1 MTKARKPLT
10 VLQIIPQL
18 NMGGVERG
26 TIDVARYL
34 KDNGYGSIVISSGGK
49 LVYTL
54 LKEKIPHIILPV
66 HSKNP
71 FTLWL
76 NSFRIR
82 RVIKNYHVD
91 IVHARS
97 RAPAWSAWLAAR
109 KTKVVF
115 LTTFHG
121 TYNFSNKLKKFYNSI
136 MTKGQ
141 KIIAPSTFIKNHIVT
156 HYDGVT
162 SKKIMVIPRGVS
174 LKTFNTLPLEAGRLK
189 KLSEDYRLP
198 LDKKIILLPGR
209 ITRWKGHLN
218 LLKALTLL
226 KNPQKFYCVFVG
238 PSNKKNQGYYQEI
251 ESFIQSNKLESSV
264 RILPATE
271 DLVSLYK
278 IAHVVVSASTDP
290 EAFGRVMAEAGAVG
304 RPIIASNHGGAQ
316 EIVLHD
322 KTGWLYEPGNV
333 EALAYYLEKALS
345 LNIKEYKVMSKAAIE
360 HIQQNFTN
368 DLMLSR
374 TLALYKSLAGKT
386 H

>member
-26 TIDVARYL
+26 TIDVAKYL

-97 RAPAWSAWLAAR
+97 RAPAWSAWLATR

-162 SKKIMVIPRGVS
+162 SKKITVIPRGVS

-251 ESFIQSNKLESSV
+251 ESFIQSNKLELSV

-374 TLALYKSLAGKT
+374 TLTLYKSLAGKT